1 MQKIRLDTEVHREKV
16 SDSPNGLATYSDIH
30 RCEEGILGISNL
42 HIDHD
47 FAIRSFSILELPALR
62 KPFSDRVPGLPV
74 PQADP
79 KKQVNSYVITQM
91 LDEKG
96 FRLVIIDEGINAILN
111 IGQVDVVTEG
121 KVTTIISDLGMVF
134 LDYYPSEMTFNKN
147 LEKWLTILVNLLE
160 ILPPTRLGL
169 FIETLRFIH
178 GLYRT
183 PPSNFHILQLKTI
196 LTCHETYFTINKV
209 RARYK
214 KIRDIS
220 SKYGE
225 ENAEL
230 IKSLLYYLEEN
241 PISPLQHF
249 AKNFDR
255 DLVYLIYLFLI
266 LEQEGLVDI
275 ERPGIVEEDT
285 M

>member
-1 MQKIRLDTEVHREKV
+1 MSQ
-16 SDSPNGLATYSDIH
+16 SPNGLAILSDIH

-42 HIDHD
+42 HIDQD
-47 FAIRSFSILELPALR
+47 FAIRSFSILELPAIR
-62 KPFSDRVPGLPV
+62 KPFSETSPSPPMIPV

-79 KKQVNSYVITQM
+79 KKLVNSYSITQM

-96 FRLVIIDEGINAILN
+96 FRVVIVDEGLNAILN
-111 IGQVDVVTEG
+111 IGQVDVVTET
-121 KVTTIISDLGMVF
+121 KVTTVISDLGMVF
-134 LDYYPSEMTFNKN
+134 LDYYPSAITFNSN
-147 LEKWLTILVNLLE
+147 LEKWLSVLVNLLE
-160 ILPPTRLGL
+160 ILPPTKLGL

-183 PPSNFHILQLKTI
+183 APTNFHILQLKTI
-196 LTCHETYFTINKV
+196 LTCHETFFSINKV

-214 KIRDIS
+214 KIRDIA

-241 PISPLQHF
+241 PSAPLQHF

-266 LEQEGLVDI
+266 LEQEGLVVI
-275 ERPGIVEEDT
+275 QRPGVVEEEII
-285 M
+285 